1 MGERANALADTGQ
14 KAFDDLAKAVRGL
27 SDGQW
32 KSNCASEGWS
42 VGVTARHV
50 GEGLGVTIGLAQAVA
65 KGEALPPLSMEALD
79 QRNAQHAKDHA
90 DCSKDEVL
98 GMIRQNAPNVVS
110 AIRGLSDE
118 QLDRTAHFAPMGRD
132 ISAQQVIEMI
142 VIGHVQ
148 QHLGS
153 IKTAG

>member
-1 MGERANALADTGQ
+1 MGERANALADAGQ
-14 KAFDDLAKAVRGL
+14 KAFDEFTVTVEGL
-27 SDGQW
+27 SDAQW
-32 KSNCASEGWS
+32 RATCAGEGWTAA
-42 VGVTARHV
+42 VTARHIAQAPPFT
-50 GEGLGVTIGLAQAVA
+50 LDLAQTVA